1 MSQISSI
8 SQYLHCTP
16 STHGIT
22 RDNHDSSKNMVFI
35 RSQFYCFWFNATFNF
50 IFRMLLAPWE
60 CSDVFLTVC
69 FFEFHFASCSQPHL
83 RSRRLPFF
91 PARLFFYLV
100 GWQISISKN
109 SLLCIIFIC
118 SHRGRHVICIVLRA
132 HPIMIHHYFIY
143 FFTIIF
149 TSINLG
155 RIFIILTTSMFSM
168 SMLMLPWWD
177 YS

>member
-91 PARLFFYLV
+91 SCSSIFLFGWVTDFNFKKLSALYYIHLFTSWKTCHLHSSSCSSYHDTSLFHLFF
-100 GWQISISKN
+100 
-109 SLLCIIFIC
+109 
-118 SHRGRHVICIVLRA
+118 
-132 HPIMIHHYFIY
+132 HYY
-143 FFTIIF
+143 FYF
-149 TSINLG
+149 
-155 RIFIILTTSMFSM
+155 
-168 SMLMLPWWD
+168 
-177 YS
+177 Y